1 MQLVPG
7 NAGLRKTALA
17 LAAGAGLMLASAAAH
32 AQVVFSGVVNL
43 AIPTTA
49 NGLYL
54 NVVTGANNLPGSTAG
69 STVPGWDINPWSSG
83 GLGFFTPTGL
93 PAGPSPTTGTS
104 TGAYIM
110 QPGSTVRVANLAPG
124 AAVGAAGPFGSGS
137 STAANAVQWNLNSSN
152 NFFGFRFFNG
162 DPATGTLHYGWAQ
175 LAIGA
180 TITDRT
186 LVQYAFEL
194 TPNTAITVVPEP
206 GTYALMGLGLAG
218 LALVARRRKQA

>member
-1 MQLVPG
+1 MKHTF
-7 NAGLRKTALA
+7 ATRTAVA
-17 LAAGAGLMLASAAAH
+17 VVVGAGAMFATATAH
-32 AQVVFSGVVNL
+32 AQVILSGIVNL
-43 AIPTTA
+43 AIPTTT

-69 STVPGWDINPWSSG
+69 STVPGWDINPWSTG
-83 GLGFFTPTGL
+83 GIGFFSPAGL

-124 AAVGAAGPFGSGS
+124 AVVGAAGPFGSGS

-152 NFFGFRFFNG
+152 NFFGFRFING
-162 DPATGTLHYGWAQ
+162 DPASGTLHYGWGQ

-186 LVQYAFEL
+186 LVQYAYDA
-194 TPNTAITVVPEP
+194 TPNASITVVPEP
-206 GTYALMGLGLAG
+206 GTYALMGLGLLGIA
-218 LALVARRRKQA
+218 AVARRRMARQG